1 MGATQDLIFKLYGH
15 DESASKAL
23 KNVGKEAEGVGG
35 KLKHIGKMGAAG
47 FAAVGAAALAFA
59 EEGVRSAIKVEKQQ
73 KQLDIAIKNNTKAT
87 KEQTKGANEYLEK
100 LRATYGISN
109 EKLIPAYARLV
120 RATGNLG
127 ESQKLLN
134 LAMNISSATGKDLNT
149 VSMAL
154 GKAYDGNLG
163 ALTRLGVP
171 LDKSIIKH
179 KDFKAAVDVLS
190 KTFNGSA
197 KAATETFS
205 GKLAIIQQNLDIA
218 KEKIGIALMPILNNF
233 AKWFLTVI
241 PNIQGFVD
249 GLTGKDGVA
258 DAANNTAKGFHDF
271 GEKIRDVVKFIV
283 DHKNVFENLA
293 KVIAAIFIGAKAGQA
308 VGLMV
313 TALSTLGR
321 AFFGVEAA
329 AGMAA
334 GAEAAATGGTSL
346 VAALPA
352 IGSIAAVFGLSA
364 LEGMYSS
371 NGKMTPKQIESY
383 FGDTGTAS
391 VTTTKYTPTNQP
403 DISYGHATGTYDSP
417 MGYEVW
423 WDKTKKKW
431 YTIDLAGKKDYT
443 ATQTGNRDHTTGKV
457 VTTGHASGGAVAAG
471 TQIMVGENGPELFTP
486 TSGGT
491 ITPHNL
497 VGGSGMNVHIHVAGS
512 VIHEKDLA
520 VTVRDN
526 IAQLMRR
533 RGLNPAILGV

>member
-1 MGATQDLIFKLYGH
+1 VANATDLMVRIYGH
-15 DESASKAL
+15 DVSASKAL

-35 KLKHIGKMGAAG
+35 KLKHIGSMGAAG

-73 KQLDIAIKNNTKAT
+73 KQLDVAIKNNTKAT

-127 ESQKLLN
+127 QSQKLLN

-205 GKLAIIQQNLDIA
+205 GKMAILQQNLDIA
-218 KEKIGIALMPILNNF
+218 KEKIGTALLPILTKLADYIVKN
-233 AKWFLTVI
+233 VV
-241 PNIQGFVD
+241 PNIQAFVD
-249 GLTGKDGVA
+249 GLTGKNGATDGIGKA
-258 DAANNTAKGFHDF
+258 YKGVHDF
-271 GEKIRDVVKFIV
+271 GEKVREVFKWLADNKHIVVEV
-283 DHKNVFENLA
+283 
-293 KVIAAIFIGAKAGQA
+293 AAAMAAFWATGKIGS
-308 VGLMV
+308 
-313 TALSTLGR
+313 ALSIIIQSFGAVKKAL
-321 AFFGVEAA
+321 FGVETVAVGTAAAEDAA
-329 AGMAA
+329 AGPGAPLLMATQ
-334 GAEAAATGGTSL
+334 AAA
-346 VAALPA
+346 A
-352 IGSIAAVFGLSA
+352 AAVFLAFGMSDMWHGISA
-364 LEGMYSS
+364 AKPRRDKSGELLAPTQGTGGVRTGRGGMI
-371 NGKMTPKQIESY
+371 G
-383 FGDTGTAS
+383 GT
-391 VTTTKYTPTNQP
+391 
-403 DISYGHATGTYDSP
+403 H
-417 MGYEVW
+417 
-423 WDKTKKKW
+423 
-431 YTIDLAGKKDYT
+431 
-443 ATQTGNRDHTTGKV
+443 
-457 VTTGHASGGAVAAG
+457 HASGGAVAAG

-497 VGGSGMNVHIHVAGS
+497 VGGSGMSVHIHVAGS